1 MANKLKNEACGNW
14 KKNDLRKIEI
24 FSLKDRRRKEW
35 ERTKKD
41 KSNTLRLI
49 AFQKVVAFYCTLLA
63 LATVPYILIFIRSHK
78 SNSIHNINL
87 HTILVQALR

>member
-49 AFQKVVAFYCTLLA
+49 AFSKGRRFLLA